1 MKVLDI
7 LTIFKYLLYA
17 IPILFFVFVGVYY
30 ESRRRRG
37 EKTVWK
43 KQIGKKALVIVF
55 FTVLYCGS
63 YLIMELVEKQ
73 VQASTI
79 IGFNYAEAS
88 KGLYPNNTRFNT
100 YDILD
105 DEILNEVLATGEFG
119 NISVETLRSTLSVE
133 PLDAGEELS
142 SEQYYVST
150 EYVLRYQAKMNT
162 IHLPARKLVD
172 TIANIY
178 HQQFLEKYSRKSNIL
193 ELDFTEYDQADF
205 LDQIDMLEVMA
216 SNVVEYLNMMNIEA
230 PLYFSETGETFA
242 SIASKVKNYQEVEL
256 ERLASYVLT
265 NGIARDKSQLLSK
278 LGYENRMKI
287 ISYMKNM
294 ASYQVRLETID
305 MYERD
310 MASIVLVP
318 TRDEKGE
325 FYMGRT
331 KVGVDNFAKQADEAI
346 QTAKQIQTDI
356 LSNQYAMNQI
366 HTLELQESDLE
377 TMQRLMNEAKEKLF
391 SFTEEGRQLV
401 LNYDAETAGDF
412 LTISGENLAI
422 EHKRLIKNTVI
433 LAVVFS
439 VSMTLLLVTVED
451 GTRREHIV

>member
-412 LTISGENLAI
+412 LTISGENLAA

-433 LAVVFS
+433 LAVIFS
-439 VSMTLLLVTVED
+439 VSMTLLLVTVEN

>member
-439 VSMTLLLVTVED
+439 VSMTLLLVTVEN

>member
-73 VQASTI
+73 AQASTI

-439 VSMTLLLVTVED
+439 VSMTLLLVTVEN

>member
-1 MKVLDI
+1 
-7 LTIFKYLLYA
+7 
-17 IPILFFVFVGVYY
+17 
-30 ESRRRRG
+30 
-37 EKTVWK
+37 
-43 KQIGKKALVIVF
+43 
-55 FTVLYCGS
+55 
-63 YLIMELVEKQ
+63 
-73 VQASTI
+73 
-79 IGFNYAEAS
+79 
-88 KGLYPNNTRFNT
+88 
-100 YDILD
+100 
-105 DEILNEVLATGEFG
+105 
-119 NISVETLRSTLSVE
+119 
-133 PLDAGEELS
+133 
-142 SEQYYVST
+142 
-150 EYVLRYQAKMNT
+150 
-162 IHLPARKLVD
+162 
-172 TIANIY
+172 
-178 HQQFLEKYSRKSNIL
+178 
-193 ELDFTEYDQADF
+193 
-205 LDQIDMLEVMA
+205 
-216 SNVVEYLNMMNIEA
+216 
-230 PLYFSETGETFA
+230 
-242 SIASKVKNYQEVEL
+242 
-256 ERLASYVLT
+256 
-265 NGIARDKSQLLSK
+265 
-278 LGYENRMKI
+278 
-287 ISYMKNM
+287 
-294 ASYQVRLETID
+294 

-439 VSMTLLLVTVED
+439 VSMTLLLVTVEN

>member
-119 NISVETLRSTLSVE
+119 NISVETLRSALSVE

-439 VSMTLLLVTVED
+439 VSMTLLLVTVEN